1 MSEQKLQARVY
12 SRTAP
17 TEEQL
22 AQLRDFLHQ
31 KYQRPVNLHWE
42 RDDRMKDGF
51 RLELGEGE
59 SRELVYDWSSS
70 GKSRQL
76 KDKIAAAIRSR
87 SDVIPLLRKTLEDFQ
102 PEASAT
108 EIGTVLSYGDGIAE
122 VSGLPGAEYGEILIF
137 ENGVRGMVL
146 DLKEKSIGCVVF
158 AGEAAVQAGSVV
170 LRSGR
175 SAGIP
180 VGDAFLGRV
189 IDPLGAPID
198 GKGKISESDY
208 YPIEAPP
215 PASST
220 ASRSTSP
227 CRRDFWP
234 SIPCSPSAAASANS
248 SSATAKPAR
257 RPLRSTRSSTR
268 RIRTSCASMSPSA
281 RRRRALRSSCRR
293 CRRTTRCG
301 IPSSSARRPAIPR
314 RCSTSL
320 PTQAARWANTSCIRG
335 ATC

>member
-102 PEASAT
+102 PAS
-108 EIGTVLSYGDGIAE
+108 VPSGIN
-122 VSGLPGAEYGEILIF
+122 SP
-137 ENGVRGMVL
+137 
-146 DLKEKSIGCVVF
+146 F
-158 AGEAAVQAGSVV
+158 AS
-170 LRSGR
+170 
-175 SAGIP
+175 
-180 VGDAFLGRV
+180 
-189 IDPLGAPID
+189 
-198 GKGKISESDY
+198 
-208 YPIEAPP
+208 
-215 PASST
+215 
-220 ASRSTSP
+220 
-227 CRRDFWP
+227 WP
-234 SIPCSPSAAASANS
+234 
-248 SSATAKPAR
+248 
-257 RPLRSTRSSTR
+257 
-268 RIRTSCASMSPSA
+268 
-281 RRRRALRSSCRR
+281 
-293 CRRTTRCG
+293 
-301 IPSSSARRPAIPR
+301 
-314 RCSTSL
+314 
-320 PTQAARWANTSCIRG
+320 
-335 ATC
+335 

>member
-1 MSEQKLQARVY
+1 MSKQKLQARVY

-158 AGEAAVQAGSVV
+158 AGEAAVQALAAGCDMILMPSDLQGAFDAVKAAVADGTLTQSRIDESV
-170 LRSGR
+170 LRILTVK
-175 SAGIP
+175 AEYGI
-180 VGDAFLGRV
+180 
-189 IDPLGAPID
+189 
-198 GKGKISESDY
+198 IS
-208 YPIEAPP
+208 
-215 PASST
+215 
-220 ASRSTSP
+220 
-227 CRRDFWP
+227 
-234 SIPCSPSAAASANS
+234 
-248 SSATAKPAR
+248 
-257 RPLRSTRSSTR
+257 
-268 RIRTSCASMSPSA
+268 
-281 RRRRALRSSCRR
+281 
-293 CRRTTRCG
+293 
-301 IPSSSARRPAIPR
+301 
-314 RCSTSL
+314 
-320 PTQAARWANTSCIRG
+320 
-335 ATC
+335 